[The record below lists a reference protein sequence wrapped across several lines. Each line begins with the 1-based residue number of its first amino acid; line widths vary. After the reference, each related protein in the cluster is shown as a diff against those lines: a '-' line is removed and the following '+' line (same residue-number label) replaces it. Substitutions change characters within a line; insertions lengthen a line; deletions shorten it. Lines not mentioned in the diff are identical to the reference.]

1 MTNPSRLLMMGV
13 LFWASLARAEFRQ
26 VDLTIFGMD

>member
-1 MTNPSRLLMMGV
+1 MKKLILLI
-13 LFWASLARAEFRQ
+13 ASIALLPLAAYAELQQ

>member
-1 MTNPSRLLMMGV
+1 MRRRLLATMT
-13 LFWASLARAEFRQ
+13 LLLAAASAVRAEFRQ

>member
-1 MTNPSRLLMMGV
+1 MKALSALL
-13 LFWASLARAEFRQ
+13 LALLAAASSARAEFRQ